1 MKQAALIFDTWDECL
16 KEFVSVC
23 RDVSRKRSEKFI
35 PVKVIAK
42 HASLQERITYIHNF
56 RQSHHQLVSTIEKVV
71 SNDYSKS
78 SLDDLGLANAAAIV
92 QVNSAMDAIKSVNVL
107 DVSPKGTKLWSLA
120 EESYVEKI
128 SVIENSISA
137 HLQSRLEVCG
147 SARDMFRVFAK
158 FNVLFV
164 RPKIRG
170 AIHEYQT
177 QLVDRVKDDIKRL
190 HER

>member
-1 MKQAALIFDTWDECL
+1 MEKATLIFDTWDECL

-42 HASLQERITYIHNF
+42 HAALQERITYIHNF
-56 RQSHHQLVSTIEKVV
+56 RLSHHQLVSTIEKVV
-71 SNDYSKS
+71 STEYR
-78 SLDDLGLANAAAIV
+78 LDDLGLANAAAIV
-92 QVNSAMDAIKSVNVL
+92 QVNSAMEAIKTVNVL
-107 DVSPKGTKLWSLA
+107 DVSPEGTKLWSLA
-120 EESYVEKI
+120 EESYTEKI
-128 SVIENSISA
+128 SVIEHSIST
-137 HLQSRLEVCG
+137 HLQSRLEVCK
-147 SARDMFRVFAK
+147 SAGDMFRVFAK

-177 QLVDRVKDDIKRL
+177 RLVDRVKDDIKRL
-190 HER
+190 HERCH